1 MAWRGPEF
9 DGEVPTLGASVG
21 EWIEAHCVI
30 PDQDHAGMPYRLTD
44 EMWNFLLHHYRLEP
58 DATESKWGTA
68 FHYRRSQLVRP
79 QKWGK
84 GPFSAAIICAE
95 AVGPVVF
102 AGWDA
107 AGEPVGR
114 PWHTPLIQIAA
125 ASEEQTGNVYDALLP
140 MIELGPLADI
150 IPDTGQGR
158 INLPGAGKIEPV
170 TSAARSRLGQRITFA
185 VQDETGTWT
194 TGNHG
199 QMLADTQRRGLAG
212 MRGRSIETTNAWDP
226 GENSVAQR
234 TFESSAKD
242 IYRDFRQAPAGLSYT
257 NKAER
262 RKIHRAVYGD
272 SWWIDLDRIDAEA
285 LELIER
291 DPAQAERFYGNRIVQ
306 GMGTWL
312 PDGLWERAYRGV
324 PD

>member
-95 AVGPVVF
+95 A
-102 AGWDA
+102 
-107 AGEPVGR
+107 
-114 PWHTPLIQIAA
+114 
-125 ASEEQTGNVYDALLP
+125 
-140 MIELGPLADI
+140 
-150 IPDTGQGR
+150 
-158 INLPGAGKIEPV
+158 
-170 TSAARSRLGQRITFA
+170 
-185 VQDETGTWT
+185 
-194 TGNHG
+194 
-199 QMLADTQRRGLAG
+199 
-212 MRGRSIETTNAWDP
+212 
-226 GENSVAQR
+226 
-234 TFESSAKD
+234 
-242 IYRDFRQAPAGLSYT
+242 
-257 NKAER
+257 
-262 RKIHRAVYGD
+262 
-272 SWWIDLDRIDAEA
+272 

-324 PD
+324 AA